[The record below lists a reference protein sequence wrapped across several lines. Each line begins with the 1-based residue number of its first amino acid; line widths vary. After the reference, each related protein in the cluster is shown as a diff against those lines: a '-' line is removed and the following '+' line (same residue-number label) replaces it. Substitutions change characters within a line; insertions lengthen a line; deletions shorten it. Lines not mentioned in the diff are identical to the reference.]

1 MADYLGEEEA
11 WERIMPVARMLQK
24 TFDSWEDL
32 GRNYIIG
39 RQFWSYE
46 ETQKNG
52 YVFVDAYQRLLDMPS
67 SPWNKY
73 PWNMNMSYSP
83 KQVNTTGDE

>member
-1 MADYLGEEEA
+1 
-11 WERIMPVARMLQK
+11 MPVAKMLQE

-39 RQFWSYE
+39 RQFWSYK
-46 ETQKNG
+46 ETKKGN
-52 YVFVDAYQRLLDMPS
+52 YRYEDALQRLLDMQS

-73 PWNMNMSYSP
+73 SWDIDLSVWKES
-83 KQVNTTGDE
+83 GGS

>member
-1 MADYLGEEEA
+1 MADYISEEEA
-11 WERIMPVARMLQK
+11 WERIMPVAKMLQK

-39 RQFWSYE
+39 RQFWSYK
-46 ETQKNG
+46 ETQRNG
-52 YVFVDAYQRLLDMPS
+52 YIFEDAYQRLLDMPS

-73 PWNMNMSYSP
+73 PWNMNLNYSP
-83 KQVNTTGDE
+83 KQAKKSGDE